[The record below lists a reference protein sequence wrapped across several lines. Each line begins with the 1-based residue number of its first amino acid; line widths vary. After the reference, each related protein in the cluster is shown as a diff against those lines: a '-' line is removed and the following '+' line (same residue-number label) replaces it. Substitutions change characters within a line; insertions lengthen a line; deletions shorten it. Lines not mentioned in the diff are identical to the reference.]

1 MIYMNH
7 KENII
12 MTKSGNKL
20 IAHRGNTTGKTKHEN
35 DPEYVIDALD
45 QGYDVEVDVSYRDG
59 NFWLGHDKSKHRV
72 NLDFLRDNRIWCHLK
87 NKESLKQIV
96 DVIDSKEINY
106 FWHTSEDFVIT
117 SKGFLWHHS
126 KSPLSDLTC
135 KSIIVLPEGKRIFPR
150 RNKLYNK
157 INHCY
162 GICSD
167 YIKMYV

>member
-20 IAHRGNTTGKTKHEN
+20 IAHRGNTTG
-35 DPEYVIDALD
+35 
-45 QGYDVEVDVSYRDG
+45 
-59 NFWLGHDKSKHRV
+59 KSKHRV